1 MYLIRSA
8 RWDDPAELRQ
18 RPELWRRVRRFNLP
32 VQLALAA
39 GEEVAAA
46 AEDPARAALLSLAPC
61 RSGSPEFFDA
71 ARLFGAGGT
80 GDGGARFRTPHV
92 NPILTLHA
100 VDNLA
105 LSALAIA
112 LGNQA
117 YGLGLGGGAGQGW
130 VALEVA
136 WERLAEEREAEVLVM
151 AGDQD
156 AASAASAGNT
166 AGLAVAFLFARRPQP
181 YPPLGRTVRLV
192 AVSRPPATEAEPP
205 AEPPAEPNPEPNP
218 EPHAAAGLAAL
229 LAALADVSTTGR
241 WVYRVPAEH
250 GDGRDRPELAWEV
263 A

>member
-8 RWDDPAELRQ
+8 RVDDPAELRRQ
-18 RPELWRRVRRFNLP
+18 PELWRRVRRFNLP
-32 VQLALAA
+32 VQLAVAA
-39 GEEVAAA
+39 GEEAATA
-46 AEDPARAALLSLAPC
+46 AEDPARAALVSLAPHHT
-61 RSGSPEFFDA
+61 GSPEFFDVI
-71 ARLFGAGGT
+71 RSFESLGSG
-80 GDGGARFRTPHV
+80 GDGARAPHF
-92 NPILTLHA
+92 NPVVTLHA

-136 WERLAEEREAEVLVM
+136 WERLAEGRETEVLVV

-156 AASAASAGNT
+156 AGVNAGE
-166 AGLAVAFLFARRPQP
+166 AGLAVALLFARRPAP
-181 YPPLGRTVRLV
+181 YPPLSRSVRLV
-192 AVSRPPATEAEPP
+192 AVNREPVMPIEGGEPAA
-205 AEPPAEPNPEPNP
+205 

-229 LAALADVSTTGR
+229 LAALGNVAATGR

-250 GDGRDRPELAWEV
+250 GDGRDRPELVWEV
-263 A
+263 T

>member
-8 RWDDPAELRQ
+8 RRDDPAELR
-18 RPELWRRVRRFNLP
+18 REPELWRRVRRLNLP
-32 VQLALAA
+32 VQLAVAA

-61 RSGSPEFFDA
+61 NSGSPELFDA
-71 ARLFGAGGT
+71 IRSLGAGEAGSPL
-80 GDGGARFRTPHV
+80 RTPRV
-92 NPILTLHA
+92 NPVVTFHA

-105 LSALAIA
+105 LSVLSIT

-136 WERLAEEREAEVLVM
+136 RERLAEGRETEALVV

-156 AASAASAGNT
+156 VAGGDT
-166 AGLAVAFLFARRPQP
+166 GMAVALLFARRPEP
-181 YPPLGRTVRLV
+181 YPPLGRPVRLA
-192 AVSRPPATEAEPP
+192 AVNRSPAAEPEAEP
-205 AEPPAEPNPEPNP
+205 N
-218 EPHAAAGLAAL
+218 AAAGLAAL
-229 LAALADVSTTGR
+229 LAALAGISGSGP
-241 WVYRVPAEH
+241 WIYRVPAGH
-250 GDGRDRPELAWEV
+250 GDGRDDLELVWEV